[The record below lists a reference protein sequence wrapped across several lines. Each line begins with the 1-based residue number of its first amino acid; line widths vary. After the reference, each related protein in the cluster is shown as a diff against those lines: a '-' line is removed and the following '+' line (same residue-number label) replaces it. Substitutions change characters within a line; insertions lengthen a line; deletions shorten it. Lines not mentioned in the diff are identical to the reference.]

1 MEPEENIKLH
11 AIMIPV
17 PLQGHIVPFINLAI
31 KLASKGLTI
40 TIVNTQQ
47 IHQRL
52 MKAQSISDGTLDYD
66 IFSEARKSGLDIQY
80 TTISDGFPLNFDRAG
95 NHDQYMEGL
104 FHVFSAHV
112 DDLVGNLVNSN
123 HNPPVSCLIA
133 DTFYVWPSE
142 IAKKYNLVNISFWT
156 EPALAF
162 TSYYHMDLL
171 RINGHFGS
179 QDYREDMIHY
189 IPGVDA
195 IEPGDLPSYL
205 QDPEPWGIM
214 HRYIF
219 KSLEDARKADVIICN
234 TVQELESSTISALQ
248 EIKPFYALGPIFPN
262 GFTKSIPTNLWRE
275 SDTVP
280 WLNSKPKGS
289 VMYISFG
296 SLANITRQD
305 TLEMAHGLLLS
316 IVSFIWVVRPDN
328 TWNLLPSRFEDD
340 VKDRGLVVPWCSQID
355 VISHPAI
362 GGFLTH
368 CGWNSVLESIW
379 YKVPMLCFPILTDQF
394 TNRKLVVSEW
404 KVGFDLCSGRILRQQ
419 EIAQKIDC
427 FMTEADKLRINL
439 EETRKKLEYTLSKN
453 GSSGSNYKQLII
465 DLKSRILQ
473 KARVT
478 RQAYFSMVRKK
489 IFVWNETHY
498 IRSI

>member
-31 KLASKGLTI
+31 KLASKGITI
-40 TIVNTQQ
+40 TFVNTQLT
-47 IHQRL
+47 HQRL
-52 MKAQSISDGTLDYD
+52 MKAQSISDGSLDYD
-66 IFSEARKSGLDIQY
+66 IFSEARNSGLDVRY

-95 NHDQYMEGL
+95 NHDQFMEGL

-133 DTFYVWPSE
+133 DSLYVWPSE
-142 IAKKYNLVNISFWT
+142 IAKKYNLVNISVWT

-179 QDYREDMIHY
+179 QDNREDTIHY
-189 IPGVDA
+189 IPGVEA
-195 IEPGDLPSYL
+195 IEPGDLPSYI

-214 HRYIF
+214 HRYMF
-219 KSLEDARKADVIICN
+219 KSLEDARKADIIICN

-248 EIKPFYALGPIFPN
+248 EKTPFYALGPIFPN
-262 GFTKSIPTNLWRE
+262 GFTQRTVPTNLWTE
-275 SDTVP
+275 SDP
-280 WLNSKPKGS
+280 IQWLNSKPKGS

-296 SLANITRQD
+296 SLANISRQD
-305 TLEMAHGLLLS
+305 ILEMSHGLLLS
-316 IVSFIWVVRPDN
+316 RVSFIWVVRPDI
-328 TWNLLPSRFEDD
+328 TWSEESNLLPSRFEDD

-355 VISHPAI
+355 VISHQAI

-379 YKVPMLCFPILTDQF
+379 CKVPMLCFPIFTDQF

-404 KVGFDLCSGRILRQQ
+404 KVGDNLCSGRVLKGQ
-419 EIAQKIDC
+419 EIARKIDC
-427 FMTEADKLRINL
+427 FITDANKLRINL
-439 EETRKKLEYTLSKN
+439 EETRKKLDDALSEN
-453 GSSGSNYKQLII
+453 GSSGRNFKQLIC
-465 DLKSRILQ
+465 DLKSKILQ
-473 KARVT
+473 KG
-478 RQAYFSMVRKK
+478 K
-489 IFVWNETHY
+489 IN
-498 IRSI
+498 

>member
-52 MKAQSISDGTLDYD
+52 MKAQSISDGSLDYD

-80 TTISDGFPLNFDRAG
+80 TTISD
-95 NHDQYMEGL
+95 
-104 FHVFSAHV
+104 
-112 DDLVGNLVNSN
+112 
-123 HNPPVSCLIA
+123 
-133 DTFYVWPSE
+133 E

-179 QDYREDMIHY
+179 QDNREDMIHY

-262 GFTKSIPTNLWRE
+262 GFTKSIPTNLWTE
-275 SDTVP
+275 SDPVP

-305 TLEMAHGLLLS
+305 THEMAHGLLLS
-316 IVSFIWVVRPDN
+316 RVSFIWVVHPDN

-379 YKVPMLCFPILTDQF
+379 CKVPMLCFPILTDQF

-404 KVGFDLCSGRILRQQ
+404 KVGFDLCSGRILKQQ

-473 KARVT
+473 K
-478 RQAYFSMVRKK
+478 SKS
-489 IFVWNETHY
+489 N
-498 IRSI
+498 